1 MYDNFNDIDYT
12 KIERIETKPKIYSIS
27 LTHFYQDLGE
37 KYAGKP
43 IKTSIKLEKVNN
55 IWKEIITH
63 FYLDF
68 QNLETIKENITEIE
82 NPQIE
87 NCIKKLE
94 NHNLKNYKNNYFD
107 EEFKENPEYWQ
118 IEYNERFKIVG
129 TYNEEIDILKE
140 LISFLNFSE
149 IKNSI
154 ITKLKT
160 NLQEINNLGDILWP
174 K

>member
-1 MYDNFNDIDYT
+1 MYDDFNNIDFS
-12 KIERIETKPKIYSIS
+12 KIERINYEVKINNIT

-55 IWKEIITH
+55 VWKEIIIH
-63 FYLDF
+63 YYLDF
-68 QNLETIKENITEIE
+68 QDLETIKENITEIE
-82 NPQIE
+82 N
-87 NCIKKLE
+87 IKIAEFIQNLE
-94 NHNLKNYKNNYFD
+94 KYNLKDYKNNYYTQD
-107 EEFKENPEYWQ
+107 PEENPEYWQ
-118 IEYNERFKIVG
+118 IEYNEKFKIVG

-160 NLQEINNLGDILWP
+160 NLQEINNLGDIL
-174 K
+174 